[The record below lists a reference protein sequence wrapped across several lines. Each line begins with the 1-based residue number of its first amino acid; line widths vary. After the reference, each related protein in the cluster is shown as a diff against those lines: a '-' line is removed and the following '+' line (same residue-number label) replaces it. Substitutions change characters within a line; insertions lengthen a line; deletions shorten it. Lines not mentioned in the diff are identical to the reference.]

1 MKQEDLVKDVSKK
14 AYAVGLGLGFVAIFI
29 LVKIISLQ
37 AFPDEEVMKLGES
50 KAYRISDISPNRG
63 QIFSADGS
71 LLATSIPIYEIRW
84 DSKAKYD
91 ANEFNAKL
99 DSLARGF
106 SAVVGDK
113 SALDYKSIFKKAR
126 KKGDRYLKVADKID
140 YNQLQRLKKVPF
152 FSKGRY
158 KSGFI
163 VIEKSKR
170 KKPFG
175 SLAARTIGLNREDN
189 QVGLELAYDS
199 LLAGKPGKQLM
210 EKMAGGEWRPMNDE
224 YLEQPEPGLDI
235 VATIDVHLQDVAQ
248 SALTR
253 QLQASNADWGCA
265 VLMEVNTG
273 YVKAIANLKYNEKT
287 QAYEELI
294 NYAISQS
301 VEPGSTFK
309 LPSMMAMLDDNLI
322 RLEDSV
328 ATGNGVLQL
337 YQQTLRDSNHDKGGN
352 GTITAEQVFEK
363 SSNVGTALLAK
374 RAFEKKPQRFLDKL
388 HSFGLG
394 EKLNIELSGERAPKL
409 YKKTK
414 DKGWSGLSLTQIS
427 IGYETQYTPL
437 QILSFYNAVANNGKL
452 IRPLFVQEV
461 KRNGRTIEKKEPI
474 VINEQICKKETLA
487 LCKRMMEGVMEP
499 GGTAEKVFLTS
510 PYKVAGKTGTARIS
524 EGSGYQEGAFRGS
537 FVGYFPAHKPR
548 YSCIVVIHNPKNG
561 LYYGSAVAAPVFKEL
576 ADKIYST
583 ELEFHEDPALKDS
596 LAMANAKVPVSK
608 NGNAKD
614 LLTIY
619 KALNISYDGEDKSEY
634 VITSSD
640 QKRVHLQPYSPTKGK
655 VPNVVG
661 MGLQDALFL
670 LEKEGLKVQALGKGT
685 VKRQSIPHGAISKNY
700 KSITIELS

>member
-1 MKQEDLVKDVSKK
+1 MTQEELAKDVSKK
-14 AYAVGLGLGFVAIFI
+14 AYAVGLGLGLVAVFI
-29 LVKIISLQ
+29 LVKIISIQ
-37 AFPDEEVMKLGES
+37 AFPDEEVLKLGES
-50 KAYRISDISPNRG
+50 KAYNINDISPSRG

-71 LLATSIPIYEIRW
+71 LLATSIPMYEIRW

-91 ANEFNAKL
+91 ATEFNAKL
-99 DSLARGF
+99 DSLANGL

-113 SALDYKSIFKKAR
+113 SAAEYKAIFKKAKR
-126 KKGDRYLKVADKID
+126 KGDRYLKVADKLD
-140 YNQLQRLKKVPF
+140 YNQMQRLKKVPF
-152 FSKGRY
+152 FNKGRY

-163 VIEKSKR
+163 VVEKSKR

-199 LLAGKPGKQLM
+199 LLAGKPGKQLV
-210 EKMAGGEWRPMNDE
+210 EKMAGGEWRPMSDE

-235 VATIDVHLQDVAQ
+235 VATIDVHLQDVAH
-248 SALTR
+248 SALMR

-273 YVKAIANLKYNEKT
+273 YVRAIANLTYNEKS
-287 QAYEELI
+287 QSYEELI
-294 NYAISQS
+294 NNAISQS

-309 LPSMMAMLDDNLI
+309 LPSMMAMLDEKLI

-328 ATGNGVLQL
+328 ATGNGELKI

-363 SSNVGTALLAK
+363 SSNVGTALLVK
-374 RAFEKKPQRFLDKL
+374 KSFEEKPQRFLDKL
-388 HSFGLG
+388 HGFGLG
-394 EKLNIELSGERAPKL
+394 EKLGIEISGERTPKL

-437 QILSFYNAVANNGKL
+437 QILAFYNAVANNGQL
-452 IRPLFVQEV
+452 IRPLFVQAI
-461 KRNGRTIEKKEPI
+461 KRNGRIIERKKP
-474 VINEQICKKETLA
+474 VILKEEICKKETLV

-499 GGTAEKVFLTS
+499 GGTAEKVFVTS
-510 PYKVAGKTGTARIS
+510 PYKVAGKTGTAKIS
-524 EGSGYQEGAFRGS
+524 QGSGYEQGAYRGS
-537 FVGYFPAHKPR
+537 FVGYFPAENPR

-561 LYYGSAVAAPVFKEL
+561 LYYGGAVAAPVFKEL

-583 ELEFHEDPALKDS
+583 ELEFHDTPTLKDS
-596 LAMANAKVPVSK
+596 LALANIKVPVSK
-608 NGNAKD
+608 NGNVKD

-619 KALNISYDGEDKSEY
+619 KALNISYDGEAKAQY
-634 VITSSD
+634 ALTASD
-640 QKRVHLQPYSPTKGK
+640 HKVVHLQPYTPIQGK
-655 VPNVVG
+655 IPNVVG

-670 LEKEGLKVQALGKGT
+670 LEKEGLKVQIIGKGT
-685 VKRQSIPHGAISKNY
+685 VKRQSIPHGSISKNY